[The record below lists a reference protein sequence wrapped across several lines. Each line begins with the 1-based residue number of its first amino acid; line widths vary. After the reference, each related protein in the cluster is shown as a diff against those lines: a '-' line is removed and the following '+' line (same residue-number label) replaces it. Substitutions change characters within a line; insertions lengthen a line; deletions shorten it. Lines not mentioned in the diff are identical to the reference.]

1 MLLLIGSC
9 NILHDPCSSLS
20 LLFTN
25 LVISLNEKLDTSI
38 RVLYSMA
45 GGWEGEGGGLLT
57 NYCNWPAGYQLVR
70 EWNASVLPYRELY
83 PAKLSDTLSQKDDKA
98 SWVVSNSLTVRQ
110 NLLPVL
116 RNHPFPWIFVL
127 WTYFEFNLIQVKH

>member
-25 LVISLNEKLDTSI
+25 LVISLNEQLDTSI

-45 GGWEGEGGGLLT
+45 WGLGGGGGR
-57 NYCNWPAGYQLVR
+57 AAYQLLQLAGWISASSRMERVR
-70 EWNASVLPYRELY
+70 SPVQR
-83 PAKLSDTLSQKDDKA
+83 T
-98 SWVVSNSLTVRQ
+98 VSGQTQ
-110 NLLPVL
+110 
-116 RNHPFPWIFVL
+116 
-127 WTYFEFNLIQVKH
+127 